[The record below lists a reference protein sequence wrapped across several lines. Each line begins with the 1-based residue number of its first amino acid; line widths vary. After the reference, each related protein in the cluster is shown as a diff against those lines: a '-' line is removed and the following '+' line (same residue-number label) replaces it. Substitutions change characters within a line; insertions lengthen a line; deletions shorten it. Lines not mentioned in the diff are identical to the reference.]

1 MLKKKKLPKFEKTE
15 TVLKSEPMA
24 SAKDLDTMR
33 NSWYARTN
41 VTIGSVMITIV
52 GMITGCGVL
61 QMYGTTTLAKAKDIT
76 KEEVIRAIKQTYPGA
91 GAVFGTLGNTF
102 YASCEPGLLKLG
114 FEQVAQYTNYQHS
127 STSTQR
133 MYILKL

>member
-1 MLKKKKLPKFEKTE
+1 MKKKLPKFKTPNP
-15 TVLKSEPMA
+15 VLKSEPMA
-24 SAKDLDTMR
+24 SVDNLNTMR

-61 QMYGTTTLAKAKDIT
+61 QMYGTTTLGKAKDIT
-76 KEEVIRAIKQTYPGA
+76 KEEVIKAIKQTYPGA
-91 GAVFGTLGNTF
+91 GAVFGTLGDTF

-127 STSTQR
+127 STATQR